1 MGLVYLPT
9 FGLIFMINLSII
21 NIPYMDPMGKVQTS
35 RKFAVP
41 QKDADALQNSWQ
53 VQPWEV
59 GKGWRFSV
67 EFLLEWW
74 AQNSTYK
81 GYNQSYP
88 FIFGRL

>member
-1 MGLVYLPT
+1 
-9 FGLIFMINLSII
+9 
-21 NIPYMDPMGKVQTS
+21 MGKVQTS

-41 QKDADALQNSWQ
+41 KKDADALQNSWQ
-53 VQPWEV
+53 VQPCESVDWNEV

-74 AQNSTYK
+74 AQNSTYT

-88 FIFGRL
+88 FVFGRL